1 MVDRSRV
8 FAKHLLLLATL
19 TLVAL
24 VVVNYLAVSHRVRL
38 DLTADQRFTLSDGAV
53 RILGSLTESVSITY
67 YVDSQLPS
75 KRINLE
81 RDVTDK
87 LEELSLSSNG
97 KLQYRVQR
105 LGGKYA
111 KRDREE
117 LAKQSILAF
126 SESLYG
132 DGDSSERGP
141 EYFSSIEIKYGIAE
155 PVVLNGVVNNV
166 ERGDL
171 TREHRVDTLEFD
183 IAYSLVKMRYAT
195 KRPSFDRLLL
205 SLPSRLRVRFFQSAD
220 LNDFAPGVPENIH
233 TALMEMARTNGARME
248 YEQITLP
255 QRATGYVNN
264 PFDSNGPPLMLA
276 PTRAA
281 INVPGR
287 GLVELAFFGVIALQ
301 IGEGE
306 NSLHFLP
313 DVARFKT
320 RQEFETFFQEFV
332 WQTVSPKMRLGV
344 ITPAVPPNP
353 MTGQPGRSGHAA
365 LVYYIQRVLGYD
377 VVELNLATQK
387 SIPQDL
393 ACLVVME
400 PNTLPERDLYEINQY
415 LARGGNVIMLV
426 QGWEANL
433 DMSRSFS
440 RDAVTLRKSD
450 MQPHFEDWAKHL
462 GISFGQDLL
471 LRRNAALSPFAT
483 FRNPEDGQTYVMP
496 LRSTLRLAP
505 RVEPDD
511 LNSDSVFTRGL
522 TALALPLVVE
532 AEIDTARQS
541 ALGLEMTELIRLGD
555 DVYKFVPGN
564 PAMPAISLD
573 LNLEDTNQVS
583 EDPKA
588 EPGEGIMAQKLGR
601 RPLVAAQ
608 FRGQFPN
615 LWADEKRK
623 VPGWSA
629 GDPET
634 QDAQAV
640 FNAKPGSLTIVT
652 TAATLNTDYLAG
664 YQERQAS
671 DEIIPGG
678 LFLYRNLVEAFI
690 YGEDIVALRV
700 RTGVAPRIAAR
711 IDDNERLVWIAYLIL
726 SVPVALIVIA
736 ALRTSMQWKR
746 RREYEAALAGKG
758 SSGDMP

>member
-1 MVDRSRV
+1 MVDRSRL
-8 FAKHLLLLATL
+8 FAKHLLLMAGL

-24 VVVNYLAVSHRVRL
+24 IVVNYLAVSHRVRV
-38 DLTADQRFTLSDGAV
+38 DLTEDRRFTLSDGAV
-53 RILGSLTESVSITY
+53 RILESLTETVNITY
-67 YVDSQLPS
+67 HVDSQLPS

-105 LGGKYA
+105 LGGKYG

-117 LAKQSILAF
+117 LAKFGILAF

-132 DGDSSERGP
+132 DGDATERGP
-141 EYFSSIEIKYGIAE
+141 EYFSTIEIKYGISE
-155 PVVLNGVVNNV
+155 PVILNGVVNNV

-171 TREHRVDTLEFD
+171 SREHRVDTLEFD
-183 IAYSLVKMRYAT
+183 IAYSLVKMRYSS
-195 KRPSFDRLLL
+195 KRPSFDRLLM
-205 SLPSRLRVRFFQSAD
+205 SLPYRLRVRFYQSRD
-220 LNDFAPGVPENIH
+220 LNDFAPGVPEQVN
-233 TALMEMARTNGARME
+233 TALLEMTRNNSAKLE
-248 YEQITLP
+248 YEQITMSDRP
-255 QRATGYVNN
+255 TGFVTN
-264 PFDSNGPPLMLA
+264 PFDSKGPPLMLA

-301 IGEGE
+301 MGEGDDA
-306 NSLHFLP
+306 LKFIP

-320 RQEFETFFQEFV
+320 RQEFETFFQEFI

-344 ITPAVPPNP
+344 ITPPMQTNP
-353 MTGQPGRSGHAA
+353 MTGQQQRSGHAA
-365 LVYYIQRVLGYD
+365 LFYYVQQQLGYD
-377 VVELNLATQK
+377 VVQLDLPTQK

-393 ACLVVME
+393 ACIVVME

-415 LARGGNVIMLV
+415 LARGGNVIMMV

-433 DMSRSFS
+433 DMARSMN
-440 RDAVTLRKSD
+440 RDAVMLRKSPS
-450 MQPHFEDWAKHL
+450 QPHFEDWAAHI

-471 LRRNAALSPFAT
+471 LRRNAALMPYAT
-483 FRNPEDGQTYVMP
+483 FVNPEDRQTYVMP
-496 LRSTLRLAP
+496 VRCTLRLAP

-511 LNSDSVFTRGL
+511 LNNDSIFTRGL

-532 AEIDTARQS
+532 AEVNAARQS
-541 ALGLEMTELIRLGD
+541 ELGLQMTELIRLGD
-555 DVYKFVPGN
+555 DVYKYLVPN
-564 PAMPAISLD
+564 PTMPSISLD
-573 LNLEDTNQVS
+573 LNLEDGNQVS

-588 EPGEGIMAQKLGR
+588 TPGKDVLAQRLGR

-608 FRGQFPN
+608 FRGQFPS

-623 VPGWSA
+623 VPGWSSS
-629 GDPET
+629 DPEQ
-634 QDAQAV
+634 QDAQHV
-640 FNAKPGSLTIVT
+640 FSPKPGTLTIMT

-664 YQERQAS
+664 YADRQAS

-678 LFLYRNLVEAFI
+678 LYLYRNLVEAFI

-711 IDDNERLVWIAYLIL
+711 IDDNQRLAWIAYLIL
-726 SVPVALIVIA
+726 SVPLGLMAIA
-736 ALRTSMQWKR
+736 AVRSSMAWRR
-746 RREYEAALAGKG
+746 RREYEASLAGQG
-758 SSGDMP
+758 STGGEA